1 MTQKSRQSREMVKA
15 IVNPMFAWSNAVLK
29 GGEMMLNSMEALAKN
44 ARTVR
49 VAVLPEADAP
59 QRKRSARRKATPA
72 TAASAPSA
80 AARPVGVRARIRS
93 SSASA
98 GLGP

>member
-1 MTQKSRQSREMVKA
+1 MSNKSRQNREIAKA

-29 GGEMMLNSMEALAKN
+29 GGEMMLNSMEAMAKS

-59 QRKRSARRKATPA
+59 QRKRAAPRKA
-72 TAASAPSA
+72 SS
-80 AARPVGVRARIRS
+80 GKRAKRRR
-93 SSASA
+93 
-98 GLGP
+98 

>member
-1 MTQKSRQSREMVKA
+1 LLGESCFPKEHFMTQKSRQSREMVKA

-49 VAVLPEADAP
+49 VAVLPDADAP
-59 QRKRSARRKATPA
+59 PRKRSARKN
-72 TAASAPSA
+72 
-80 AARPVGVRARIRS
+80 ARSGGGKRAKRRR
-93 SSASA
+93 
-98 GLGP
+98 

>member
-1 MTQKSRQSREMVKA
+1 MSGKSRQSREIAKA

-49 VAVLPEADAP
+49 VAVLPEANGP
-59 QRKRSARRKATPA
+59 ERKRSARTKAKSGNGRGKRAKRRK
-72 TAASAPSA
+72 
-80 AARPVGVRARIRS
+80 
-93 SSASA
+93 
-98 GLGP
+98 

>member
-1 MTQKSRQSREMVKA
+1 MSNKSRQSREIAKA

-59 QRKRSARRKATPA
+59 PRKRAAGRKAK
-72 TAASAPSA
+72 S
-80 AARPVGVRARIRS
+80 GNGGKRAKRRR
-93 SSASA
+93 
-98 GLGP
+98 

>member
-1 MTQKSRQSREMVKA
+1 MSQKSRQSREMVKA

-49 VAVLPEADAP
+49 VAVLPDADAP
-59 QRKRSARRKATPA
+59 QRKRSARK
-72 TAASAPSA
+72 S
-80 AARPVGVRARIRS
+80 GGGKRAKRRR
-93 SSASA
+93 
-98 GLGP
+98 

>member
-29 GGEMMLNSMEALAKN
+29 GGEMMLNSMEAFAKN

-59 QRKRSARRKATPA
+59 QRQRSARGKAK
-72 TAASAPSA
+72 S
-80 AARPVGVRARIRS
+80 GNGGKRAKRRR
-93 SSASA
+93 
-98 GLGP
+98 

>member
-29 GGEMMLNSMEALAKN
+29 GGEMMLNSMEAFAKN

-49 VAVLPEADAP
+49 VAVLPDADAP
-59 QRKRSARRKATPA
+59 QRKRSARRKAK
-72 TAASAPSA
+72 S
-80 AARPVGVRARIRS
+80 GNGGKRAKRRR
-93 SSASA
+93 
-98 GLGP
+98 

>member
-1 MTQKSRQSREMVKA
+1 MTQKSRQSREMAKA

-59 QRKRSARRKATPA
+59 KRKRFAGRKAK
-72 TAASAPSA
+72 S
-80 AARPVGVRARIRS
+80 GNGKGKRAKRR
-93 SSASA
+93 
-98 GLGP
+98 

>member
-1 MTQKSRQSREMVKA
+1 MSQKSRQSREMAKA

-59 QRKRSARRKATPA
+59 QRKR
-72 TAASAPSA
+72 
-80 AARPVGVRARIRS
+80 AARKNAKSGGKRAKRRR
-93 SSASA
+93 
-98 GLGP
+98 

>member
-1 MTQKSRQSREMVKA
+1 MSTKSRQSREMVKA

-49 VAVLPEADAP
+49 VAVLPETDAP
-59 QRKRSARRKATPA
+59 PRKRAAGRKAKSGNGKRARR
-72 TAASAPSA
+72 
-80 AARPVGVRARIRS
+80 R
-93 SSASA
+93 
-98 GLGP
+98 

>member
-1 MTQKSRQSREMVKA
+1 MTQKSRQSREIAKA

-49 VAVLPEADAP
+49 VAVLPDADAP
-59 QRKRSARRKATPA
+59 QRKRPARKN
-72 TAASAPSA
+72 ASKS
-80 AARPVGVRARIRS
+80 GGGKRAKRRR
-93 SSASA
+93 
-98 GLGP
+98 

>member
-1 MTQKSRQSREMVKA
+1 MSNKSRQSREIAKA

-29 GGEMMLNSMEALAKN
+29 GGEMMLNSMEAMAKS

-59 QRKRSARRKATPA
+59 QRKRAAPRKAK
-72 TAASAPSA
+72 
-80 AARPVGVRARIRS
+80 S
-93 SSASA
+93 SSGRRAKRRR
-98 GLGP
+98 

>member
-1 MTQKSRQSREMVKA
+1 MSQKSRQSREIAKA

-49 VAVLPEADAP
+49 VAVLPEADAAP
-59 QRKRSARRKATPA
+59 RKRAAGRKAN
-72 TAASAPSA
+72 SGNG
-80 AARPVGVRARIRS
+80 RKRAKRRR
-93 SSASA
+93 
-98 GLGP
+98 

>member
-59 QRKRSARRKATPA
+59 RKQSARKKARSGA
-72 TAASAPSA
+72 K
-80 AARPVGVRARIRS
+80 RAKRRR
-93 SSASA
+93 
-98 GLGP
+98 

>member
-59 QRKRSARRKATPA
+59 QRKRSARKNAK
-72 TAASAPSA
+72 S
-80 AARPVGVRARIRS
+80 GGKRAKRRR
-93 SSASA
+93 
-98 GLGP
+98 